1 MKVAITGSRQFK
13 NYELFKKIMEQ
24 YAIDATHIISGGAK
38 GADQLAERYAK
49 ENGLLLTVIRPDY
62 QSYSSKYAPLQR
74 NGKIVQ
80 QADLVLAFYANG
92 KRSGGTFDAAKKAI
106 AAGKRLIEVI
116 NGETI
121 EHLPNLLL

>member
-38 GADQLAERYAK
+38 GADHLAERYAK

-74 NGKIVQ
+74 NSKIVQ
-80 QADLVLAFYANG
+80 QADLVIAFYVNG
-92 KRSGGTFDAAKKAI
+92 KRSGGTLDAAKKAI

-121 EHLPNLLL
+121 EHFPNLLL